1 MFLML
6 FEGMPQIKSYAKIL
20 TWKDRNMQKIE
31 QAKESFDQQLYL
43 DSIVRNMKLQS
54 QIFQIDLVLNRLKIR
69 EGYLF
74 NHLVYAFKNN
84 LSSQI
89 IYANELEQVRT
100 LRSKIHKI
108 KQQMKNFNIQII
120 AAKKHVRRLNS

>member
-1 MFLML
+1 MFLMF

-120 AAKKHVRRLNS
+120 AAKKHVRG

>member
-1 MFLML
+1 MF

-20 TWKDRNMQKIE
+20 TWKDCNMQKIE
-31 QAKESFDQQLYL
+31 QAKESCDRQLYL
-43 DSIVRNMKLQS
+43 DSIIKNMKLQS
-54 QIFQIDLVLNRLKIR
+54 QILQIDLVLNRLKIR

-74 NHLVYAFKNN
+74 NQLVYAFKNN

-108 KQQMKNFNIQII
+108 KQQMKNFNIEII
-120 AAKKHVRRLNS
+120 DSKNHVRRLNS